1 MIINI
6 DEAIKALE
14 LDKTCD
20 FEGDQQILEAALQ
33 LGIEALKVI
42 EIHRTSG
49 CLGLNFRLPGE
60 TK

>member
-1 MIINI
+1 MTI
-6 DEAIKALE
+6 DEAIKMLNALCKE
-14 LDKTCD
+14 TNAKRMPT
-20 FEGDQQILEAALQ
+20 ITASIK

-60 TK
+60 TKD

>member
-1 MIINI
+1 MTI
-6 DEAIKALE
+6 DEAIKCLRTPDWE
-14 LDKTCD
+14 TDWGTDPKI
-20 FEGDQQILEAALQ
+20 QKAAK

-49 CLGLNFRLPGE
+49 CPGLNFRLPGE